1 MTPTTDRQRS
11 SLIAK
16 AAHCAASLSVLA
28 LAGVSLAGAAAQA
41 QDKPVDLKISLWVPP
56 AHPLVAATKEWAASM
71 EKASGGTIKTTI
83 FPAEQ
88 LGKAFDHYDMA
99 RDGIADITY
108 VSPGYQPGR
117 FPIINAAQL
126 PFMIA
131 NGREGSAAVDEWY
144 RKYAA
149 REMKDVK
156 VCLAFVHDPGS
167 LHSRKK
173 VVVPEDVKGLKVRP
187 AQGTVGEMVTLLGG
201 TNVQASAPESREI
214 LERGVA
220 DAITFPWN
228 SIFLFGID
236 KVVQYHIDAPLYTT
250 AYVWAMNKDKYED
263 MSASQKKVIDDHCTT
278 DWAVKLAAPW
288 ADYEAA
294 GRDKMRSASGHEVYP
309 LTPDQLAHWKKAV
322 EPMTKSWA
330 DSVRKAGASPDEAM
344 SGLKASIEKHKAGL

>member
-1 MTPTTDRQRS
+1 MTTHTHPSKAPASRTARS
-11 SLIAK
+11 LLS
-16 AAHCAASLSVLA
+16 AASAASLVLA
-28 LAGVSLAGAAAQA
+28 AAALFGAPAQA
-41 QDKPVDLKISLWVPP
+41 QDNPVDLKISLWVPP

-71 EKASGGTIKTTI
+71 EKASGGTIKATI

-117 FPIINAAQL
+117 FPIVNAAQL

-131 NGREGSAAVDEWY
+131 NGRGGSAAVDEWY

-156 VCLAFVHDPGS
+156 VCLSFVHDPGS

-173 VVVPEDVKGLKVRP
+173 VVAPQDLKGLKVRP

-201 TNVQASAPESREI
+201 ANVQASAPESREI
-214 LERGVA
+214 LER
-220 DAITFPWN
+220 
-228 SIFLFGID
+228 
-236 KVVQYHIDAPLYTT
+236 YHIDAPLYTT
-250 AYVWAMNKDKYED
+250 AYVWAMNKDKYD
-263 MSASQKKVIDDHCTT
+263 GMSSAQKKVIDDHCTN
-278 DWAVKLAAPW
+278 DWAAKMAGPW

-294 GRDKMRSASGHEVYP
+294 GRDKMRSTAGHEVYA
-309 LTPDQLAHWKKAV
+309 LTPDQLAQWRKAV
-322 EPMTKSWA
+322 EPMTKSWSDA
-330 DSVRKAGASPDEAM
+330 VRKAGADPDAALSE
-344 SGLKASIEKHKAGL
+344 LKASIEKHKAGL